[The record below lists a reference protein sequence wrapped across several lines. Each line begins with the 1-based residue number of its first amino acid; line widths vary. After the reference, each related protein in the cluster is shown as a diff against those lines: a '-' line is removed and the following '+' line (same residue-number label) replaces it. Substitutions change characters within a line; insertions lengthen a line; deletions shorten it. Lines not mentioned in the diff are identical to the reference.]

1 MQFSQLG
8 LTAPL
13 LKALDQVGYKTP
25 SPIQEKAIPPL
36 LEGRDLLGCAQ
47 TGTGKTAAFAL
58 PILQMLNKKPKNGRA
73 RPIRALIL
81 TPTRELAAQIQ
92 DNFKQY
98 GRNMHQRSVVIFGGV
113 GQKPQV
119 DALSRGVDILVA
131 TPGRLL
137 DLVGQ
142 GFVKLGRLEYFVLD
156 EADRM
161 LDMGFIHD
169 IRKII
174 NLIPKER
181 QTLFFS
187 ATMPKEIQSLA
198 DSLLSDPVKVTVT
211 PVSSTVD
218 IIRQE
223 VAFTQKADKRELLI
237 WMMKEYGI
245 NSALVF
251 TRTKHLA
258 DRVAKFLKQSGVT
271 AEALHG
277 DKSQGAR
284 LAALSNFKNGK
295 CRVLVATDIA
305 ARGIDVDGI
314 THVFNFDLPDTPE
327 TYVHRIGR
335 TGRAGREG
343 ISISFCAPED
353 LPLLTTIQRLIKKEL
368 IVIKDH
374 PHAVD
379 VSSEKPPADGNGRSR
394 SASKSPRGGNRD
406 QRKGQGAQQG
416 QRGTEQRNR
425 PSGNQEKR
433 PAQKPVTK
441 QENQP
446 LTDNVTT
453 QSHNLPPIPKGGFSS
468 DMRLPGRVA
477 AKAGH
482 TRNTG
487 HSNTGG
493 TQKSSGST
501 GQQHQQG
508 HKKASE
514 MAPPAHRQNSD
525 ANSARRAGGAHQ
537 GGKRRGKKN
546 GPREPVW
553 VPLNNQP
560 IVTRPQTRSAFPE
573 VGESGRT
580 DKGKNRG

>member
-1 MQFSQLG
+1 MSFSQLG
-8 LTAPL
+8 LSAPL
-13 LKALDQVGYKTP
+13 LKALEQVGYKTP
-25 SPIQEKAIPPL
+25 SPIQEKSIPPL

-58 PILQMLNKKPKNGRA
+58 PLLQLLSKKPTSGRL
-73 RPIRALIL
+73 RPIRALVL

-92 DNFKQY
+92 ENFRDY
-98 GRNMHQRSVVIFGGV
+98 GRNLRQRSVVIFGGV
-113 GQKPQV
+113 GQRAQV

-142 GFVKLGRLEYFVLD
+142 GHIKLGKLEYFVLD

-169 IRKII
+169 IRRVIK
-174 NLIPKER
+174 LLPEKR

-187 ATMPKEIQSLA
+187 ATMPQEIQGLA
-198 DSLLSDPVKVTVT
+198 DSLLTDPVKVTVN

-223 VAFTQKADKRELLI
+223 VAFTQKADKRELLLWLLRGHNI
-237 WMMKEYGI
+237 S
-245 NSALVF
+245 SALVF

-258 DRVAKFLKQSGVT
+258 DRVAKFLKQKGVS

-284 LAALSNFKNGK
+284 LQALGAFKSGK

-314 THVFNFDLPDTPE
+314 SHVFNFDLPDMPE

-343 ISISFCAPED
+343 IAVSFCTPED
-353 LPLLTTIQRLIKKEL
+353 MPLLVGIQKLIKKEL
-368 IVIKDH
+368 IPLEGH
-374 PHAVD
+374 PFAVD
-379 VSSEKPPADGNGRSR
+379 VTVPVP
-394 SASKSPRGGNRD
+394 ASKQGGRTHSSSGKP
-406 QRKGQGAQQG
+406 QRQKREHSHKKPAPKQG
-416 QRGTEQRNR
+416 QKPLAEEIKTE
-425 PSGNQEKR
+425 SE
-433 PAQKPVTK
+433 
-441 QENQP
+441 
-446 LTDNVTT
+446 
-453 QSHNLPPIPKGGFSS
+453 LPPIPKGGFSS
-468 DMRLPGRVA
+468 EMRLPGRVA
-477 AKAGH
+477 AK
-482 TRNTG
+482 
-487 HSNTGG
+487 GG
-493 TQKSSGST
+493 TARANKGGQSAPKSERTHKPDNNTPST
-501 GQQHQQG
+501 P
-508 HKKASE
+508 K
-514 MAPPAHRQNSD
+514 PP
-525 ANSARRAGGAHQ
+525 RAGGGHS
-537 GGKRRGKKN
+537 GGKRRGKKG

-573 VGESGRT
+573 PE
-580 DKGKNRG
+580 KGKNN